1 MLWQI
6 VLCSGMRLDKESGR
20 RLSNRKHA
28 VKMQTEVGKLQV
40 FQAQCV
46 AHTIEIDRNSDMSQC
61 TAAKAMY

>member
-1 MLWQI
+1 M
-6 VLCSGMRLDKESGR
+6 

-28 VKMQTEVGKLQV
+28 VKMQTEVSKLRM